1 MRDCNLSAV
10 ITLPCEHL
18 SAYFYND
25 ICTLTYDVHTC
36 KLYYICSKYMYVCN
50 KLCIT
55 AVYTY
60 VLYVCI
66 LYVYMYRLVYIHSM
80 MYIHTC
86 MWVIATSV
94 H

>member
-1 MRDCNLSAV
+1 
-10 ITLPCEHL
+10 
-18 SAYFYND
+18 
-25 ICTLTYDVHTC
+25 
-36 KLYYICSKYMYVCN
+36 MYVCN